1 MLTISNLTY
10 RIAGRE
16 ILTSASVSVAAGHHA
31 GLVGRNGAGKSTLLK
46 IISGDLQADSGTID
60 VPKHW
65 RIGRL
70 EQEMKDQGRSLLSC
84 VLAADS
90 ERTSLMAEAEHASDP
105 HRIAE
110 IHARLAD
117 IQAHS
122 AEARAAEILAG
133 LGFDAAAQQRPLSD
147 FSGGWQMRVALAA
160 QLFSAPDLM
169 LLDEPTNHLDL
180 EATLWLESYLKTYP
194 GTILLVSHDRD
205 LLNKVVNR
213 IIHLNRGSMTLYTGG
228 YDDFENMRRLRME
241 QDMAMAAKIDAQR
254 KHMMAFVDRFRY
266 KASKARQAQSRLKM
280 IAKLQPIS
288 VIAEE
293 KGVNISFPQPEA
305 LPPPLITL
313 DRVSV
318 GYEPGKPILRNLDL
332 RLDPDDRIALLGANG
347 NGKSTFVKLLAGRLA
362 AMSGEVRKSSKIRV
376 GYFAQHQTD
385 ELDLEA
391 TPVEI
396 MGRAAPELLPDKR
409 RAHLGRFGIGQDQA
423 LTRVRELSGGEKA
436 RLLLALMSRQ
446 SPNILLLD
454 EPSNHLDIESRQA
467 LVEAI
472 NEFEGAVI
480 VISHDP
486 NLIELSAD
494 RLWLVKDGAVKPFD
508 GDMEDYRRLII
519 SERRERQR
527 SERQV
532 TQRKGAL
539 PEKAAAPKSAAA
551 HGAAPA
557 PKPKA
562 AAQPPKKPAISP
574 EKKKALAGAE
584 TAIAKLTQALDLI
597 EGKLADPALYNN
609 GGTAE
614 LATWQTKHAEVKKK
628 LAEAEEK
635 WLELS
640 AG

>member
-10 RIAGRE
+10 RIAGRD
-16 ILTSASVSVAAGHHA
+16 ILNGASVSVAAGHHA

-60 VPKHW
+60 VPKMW

-70 EQEMKDQGRSLLSC
+70 EQEMKNQERSLLAC
-84 VLAADS
+84 VLAADT
-90 ERTSLMAEAEHASDP
+90 ERTALLAEAETATDP
-105 HRIAE
+105 NRIAE
-110 IHARLAD
+110 VHARLTD

-122 AEARAAEILAG
+122 AESRAAEILAG

-180 EATLWLESYLKTYP
+180 EATLWLESYLKNYP

-213 IIHLNRGSMTLYTGG
+213 IIHLSRGGMISYAGG

-241 QDMAMAAKIDAQR
+241 QDMAMAAKVDAQR
-254 KHMMAFVDRFRY
+254 KHMQAFVDRFRY

-288 VIAEE
+288 LVADE
-293 KGVNISFPQPEA
+293 KGINISFPQPEA

-313 DRVSV
+313 DKVSV
-318 GYEPGKPILRNLDL
+318 GYEPGKPILKNLDL
-332 RLDPDDRIALLGANG
+332 RLDPDDRIALLGSNG
-347 NGKSTFVKLLAGRLA
+347 NGKSTFIKLLAGRLG
-362 AMSGEVRKSSKIRV
+362 AMQGEVRKSSKMRV

-391 TPVEI
+391 TPIEV
-396 MGRAAPELLPDKR
+396 MARAAPDLLPDKR
-409 RAHLGRFGIGQDQA
+409 RAHLGRFGLGQDQA
-423 LTRVRELSGGEKA
+423 NTKVAQLSGGEKA

-454 EPSNHLDIESRQA
+454 EPSNHLDIDSRQA

-480 VISHDP
+480 IISHDP

-494 RLWLVKDGAVKPFD
+494 RLWLVKDGAVKTFD

-519 SERRERQR
+519 NERRERLR
-527 SERQV
+527 GE
-532 TQRKGAL
+532 RKGAL
-539 PEKAAAPKSAAA
+539 PEKAAAPKLAAA
-551 HGAAPA
+551 HGGTATEKPVIKAAPA
-557 PKPKA
+557 PA
-562 AAQPPKKPAISP
+562 KKIVVSP

-584 TAIAKLTQALDLI
+584 TAISKLTQALDLI

-614 LATWQTKHAEVKKK
+614 LATWQVKHAEVKKR
-628 LAEAEEK
+628 LADAEEK

>member
-10 RIAGRE
+10 RIAGRD
-16 ILTSASVSVAAGHHA
+16 ILANASVSVAAGHHA
-31 GLVGRNGAGKSTLLK
+31 GLIGRNGAGKSTLLK
-46 IISGDLQADSGTID
+46 LISGDLQMDSGTID
-60 VPKHW
+60 VPKMW
-65 RIGRL
+65 RVGRL
-70 EQEMKDQGRSLLSC
+70 EQEMKDQGRSLLAC
-84 VLAADS
+84 VLAADT
-90 ERTSLMAEAEHASDP
+90 ERTALLHEAEHATDA

-110 IHARLAD
+110 IHARLTD

-122 AEARAAEILAG
+122 AESRAAEILAG
-133 LGFDAAAQQRPLSD
+133 LGFDAAAQLRPLSD

-180 EATLWLESYLKTYP
+180 EATLWLESYLKNYP

-213 IIHLNRGSMTLYTGG
+213 IIHLSRGGMTLYTGG

-241 QDMAMAAKIDAQR
+241 QDMAMASKIDAQR
-254 KHMMAFVDRFRY
+254 KHMMAFVDRFRF

-288 VIAEE
+288 IIAEE

-313 DRVSV
+313 DHVSV
-318 GYEPGKPILRNLDL
+318 GYEPGKPILKNLDL

-347 NGKSTFVKLLAGRLA
+347 NGKSTFVKLLAGRLG
-362 AMSGEVRKSSKIRV
+362 AMHGEVRKSPKMRV

-385 ELDLEA
+385 ELDLDS

-396 MGRAAPELLPDKR
+396 MARAAPDLLPDKR
-409 RAHLGRFGIGQDQA
+409 RAHLGRFGLGQDQA
-423 LTRVRELSGGEKA
+423 LTKVTQLSGGEKA

-480 VISHDP
+480 IISHDP
-486 NLIELSAD
+486 HLIELSAD

-508 GDMEDYRRLII
+508 GDMDDYRRLII
-519 SERRERQR
+519 NERRERQR
-527 SERQV
+527 GE
-532 TQRKGAL
+532 RKGAL

-551 HGAAPA
+551 HASPAATAAPKSVAA
-557 PKPKA
+557 PT
-562 AAQPPKKPAISP
+562 KKIVVSP
-574 EKKKALAGAE
+574 EKKKALKGAE
-584 TAIAKLTQALDLI
+584 TAVSKLTQALDLI
-597 EGKLADPALYNN
+597 EGKLADPSLYNN

-614 LATWQTKHAEVKKK
+614 LATWQVKHAEVKKK
-628 LAEAEEK
+628 LADAEEM

-640 AG
+640 EG

>member
-16 ILTSASVSVAAGHHA
+16 ILANASVSVSAGHHA

-46 IISGDLQADSGTID
+46 LISGDLHMDSGTID
-60 VPKHW
+60 VPRNW

-70 EQEMKDQGRSLLSC
+70 EQEMKEQGRSLLNC
-84 VLAADS
+84 VLAADT
-90 ERTSLMAEAEHASDP
+90 ERMSLLAEAEHATDP
-105 HRIAE
+105 NRIAE
-110 IHARLAD
+110 IHGRLVD

-122 AEARAAEILAG
+122 AESRAAEILAG

-180 EATLWLESYLKTYP
+180 EATLWLESYLKNYP

-213 IIHLNRGSMTLYTGG
+213 IIHLSRGGMISYAGG
-228 YDDFENMRRLRME
+228 YDDFESMRRLRME
-241 QDMAMAAKIDAQR
+241 QDMAMASKVDAQR
-254 KHMMAFVDRFRY
+254 KHMQAFVDRFRY

-280 IAKLQPIS
+280 IAKLQPIAL
-288 VIAEE
+288 VADE
-293 KGVNISFPQPEA
+293 KGINISFPQPEA
-305 LPPPLITL
+305 LAPPLITI
-313 DRVSV
+313 DHVSV
-318 GYEPGKPILRNLDL
+318 GYEPGKPILKNLDL
-332 RLDPDDRIALLGANG
+332 RLDPDDRIALLGSNG
-347 NGKSTFVKLLAGRLA
+347 NGKSTFIKLLAGKLA
-362 AMSGEVRKSSKIRV
+362 PMSGDMRKSSKLRV

-385 ELDLEA
+385 ELDVEA
-391 TPVEI
+391 TPIEV
-396 MGRAAPELLPDKR
+396 MARAAPDLLPDKR

-423 LTRVRELSGGEKA
+423 NTKVSRLSGGEKA

-446 SPNILLLD
+446 APNILLLD
-454 EPSNHLDIESRQA
+454 EPSNHLDIYSRQA

-480 VISHDP
+480 IISHDP
-486 NLIELSAD
+486 NLIELTAD
-494 RLWLVKDGAVKPFD
+494 RLWLVKDGAVKTFD
-508 GDMEDYRRLII
+508 GDMDDYRRQII
-519 SERRERQR
+519 SERREKTR
-527 SERQV
+527 SEKR
-532 TQRKGAL
+532 GSL
-539 PEKAAAPKSAAA
+539 PEKPSAPKAASAHAT
-551 HGAAPA
+551 APVKSA
-557 PKPKA
+557 PKPQQVSPA
-562 AAQPPKKPAISP
+562 NAKKVALSP
-574 EKKKALAGAE
+574 ERKKALSGAE
-584 TAIAKLTQALDLI
+584 TAIAKLTQALDII
-597 EGKLADPALYNN
+597 ETKLNDPSLYNN
-609 GGTAE
+609 GGTAT

-628 LAEAEEK
+628 LAEAEET

>member
-10 RIAGRE
+10 RIAGRD
-16 ILTSASVSVAAGHHA
+16 ILTNASVSVAAGHHA

-60 VPKHW
+60 VPKMW

-70 EQEMKDQGRSLLSC
+70 EQEMKEQGRSLLQC
-84 VLAADS
+84 VLAADT
-90 ERTSLMAEAEHASDP
+90 ERTALLAEAETATDP

-110 IHARLAD
+110 VHARLTD

-133 LGFDAAAQQRPLSD
+133 LGFDSTAQQRPLSD

-213 IIHLNRGSMTLYTGG
+213 IIHLSRGGMTLYTGG

-288 VIAEE
+288 LIAEE

-313 DRVSV
+313 DKVSV
-318 GYEPGKPILRNLDL
+318 GYETGKPILKNLDL

-347 NGKSTFVKLLAGRLA
+347 NGKSTFIKLLAGRLG
-362 AMSGEVRKSSKIRV
+362 AMHGEVRKSPKMRV

-391 TPVEI
+391 TPIEV
-396 MGRAAPELLPDKR
+396 MARAAPDLLPDKR
-409 RAHLGRFGIGQDQA
+409 RAHLGRFGLGQDQA
-423 LTRVRELSGGEKA
+423 NTKVAQLSGGEKA

-446 SPNILLLD
+446 APNILLLD
-454 EPSNHLDIESRQA
+454 EPSNHLDIDSRQA

-480 VISHDP
+480 IISHDP

-494 RLWLVKDGAVKPFD
+494 RLWLVKDGAVKAFD

-519 SERRERQR
+519 NERRERQR
-527 SERQV
+527 SE
-532 TQRKGAL
+532 RKGAL
-539 PEKAAAPKSAAA
+539 PEKAAAPKLAAA
-551 HGAAPA
+551 HGGSASAKPVVKTAP
-557 PKPKA
+557 
-562 AAQPPKKPAISP
+562 QPTKKIIVSP

-584 TAIAKLTQALDLI
+584 TAISKLTQALDLI
-597 EGKLADPALYNN
+597 EGKLADPSLYNN

-614 LATWQTKHAEVKKK
+614 LATWQVKHAEVKKK
-628 LAEAEEK
+628 LTEAEEK

>member
-10 RIAGRE
+10 RIAGRD
-16 ILTSASVSVAAGHHA
+16 ILANASVSVAAGHHA
-31 GLVGRNGAGKSTLLK
+31 GLIGRNGAGKSTLLK
-46 IISGDLQADSGTID
+46 LISGDLQMDSGTID
-60 VPKHW
+60 VPKMW
-65 RIGRL
+65 RVGRL
-70 EQEMKDQGRSLLSC
+70 EQEMKDQGRSLLAC
-84 VLAADS
+84 VLAADT
-90 ERTSLMAEAEHASDP
+90 ERTALLHEAEHATDA

-110 IHARLAD
+110 IHARLTD

-122 AEARAAEILAG
+122 AESRAAEILAG
-133 LGFDAAAQQRPLSD
+133 LGFDAAAQLRPLSD

-180 EATLWLESYLKTYP
+180 EATLWLESYLKNYP

-213 IIHLNRGSMTLYTGG
+213 IIHLSRGGMTLYTGG

-241 QDMAMAAKIDAQR
+241 QDMAMASKIDAQR
-254 KHMMAFVDRFRY
+254 KHMMAFVDRFRF

-288 VIAEE
+288 IIAEE

-313 DRVSV
+313 DHVSV
-318 GYEPGKPILRNLDL
+318 GYEPGKPILKNLDL

-347 NGKSTFVKLLAGRLA
+347 NGKSTFVKLLAGRLG
-362 AMSGEVRKSSKIRV
+362 AMHGEVRKSPKMRV

-385 ELDLEA
+385 ELDLDS

-396 MGRAAPELLPDKR
+396 MARAAPDLLPDKR
-409 RAHLGRFGIGQDQA
+409 RAHLGRFGLGQDQA
-423 LTRVRELSGGEKA
+423 LTKVTQLSGGEKA

-446 SPNILLLD
+446 APNILLLD

-480 VISHDP
+480 IISHDP
-486 NLIELSAD
+486 HLIELSAD

-508 GDMEDYRRLII
+508 GDMDDYRRLIVN
-519 SERRERQR
+519 ERRERQR
-527 SERQV
+527 GE
-532 TQRKGAL
+532 RKGAL

-551 HGAAPA
+551 HAAPVAKVAPKPVAAPA
-557 PKPKA
+557 
-562 AAQPPKKPAISP
+562 KKTVVSP
-574 EKKKALAGAE
+574 EKKKALKGAE
-584 TAIAKLTQALDLI
+584 TAVSKLTQALDLI
-597 EGKLADPALYNN
+597 EGKLADPSLYNN

-614 LATWQTKHAEVKKK
+614 LATWQVKHAEVKKK
-628 LAEAEEK
+628 LADAEEM

-640 AG
+640 EG

>member
-16 ILTSASVSVAAGHHA
+16 ILTNASVSVAAGHHA

-70 EQEMKDQGRSLLSC
+70 EQEMKEQGRSLLSC
-84 VLAADS
+84 VLAADT
-90 ERTSLMAEAEHASDP
+90 ERTALLAEAEHATDP

-241 QDMAMAAKIDAQR
+241 QDLAMAAKIDAQR

-318 GYEPGKPILRNLDL
+318 GYEPGKPILKNLDL

-409 RAHLGRFGIGQDQA
+409 RAHLGRFGLGQDQA

-480 VISHDP
+480 IISHDP

-508 GDMEDYRRLII
+508 GDMEDYRRLVI

-527 SERQV
+527 SERQE
-532 TQRKGAL
+532 TQRRGAL
-539 PEKAAAPKSAAA
+539 PEKAAGPKSAAA
-551 HGAAPA
+551 HGTATVDK
-557 PKPKA
+557 PKPV
-562 AAQPPKKPAISP
+562 PPPAKKPAVSP

-609 GGTAE
+609 GGSAE

-628 LAEAEEK
+628 LAEAEER